1 MQEQK
6 DIVRREG
13 KGMVG
18 SRAPPTHTCPRSQPL
33 DQEAAVFFTH
43 PKADVVGVGHRCS
56 TEDLKERRSQRKRKG
71 PSWLGQVICRE
82 WTESDLG
89 VCRDFLRDGRDGWPP
104 RE

>member
-18 SRAPPTHTCPRSQPL
+18 SRAPPTHTRPRSQPL
-33 DQEAAVFFTH
+33 DQVAAVFFTH

-56 TEDLKERRSQRKRKG
+56 TEELRERRCQRKRKG
-71 PSWLGQVICRE
+71 PSQLGQVVCRE
-82 WTESDLG
+82 ELQRVD
-89 VCRDFLRDGRDGWPP
+89 
-104 RE
+104 